1 MSDQTIRQHV
11 IDELEYAPMI
21 DAAPIGVAVKD
32 GVVTLTGHVR
42 NFAEKSIAE
51 HAALRVRGVRAV
63 VERIEVRYP
72 ENPRVGDEA
81 LAERCARVLEWN
93 VQIPERSVSLKVEN
107 GCVTLEGCVPYYH
120 QKAAVDKALRRI
132 AGITDIVNLIAVKP
146 PVQPTEVKER
156 ILAALRRSV
165 RDPDTIRVHVD
176 GDKVTLDGCVDV
188 WSERELAERAAWS
201 APGVRAVEDRLT
213 LA

>member
-21 DAAPIGVAVKD
+21 DAAPIGVAVED